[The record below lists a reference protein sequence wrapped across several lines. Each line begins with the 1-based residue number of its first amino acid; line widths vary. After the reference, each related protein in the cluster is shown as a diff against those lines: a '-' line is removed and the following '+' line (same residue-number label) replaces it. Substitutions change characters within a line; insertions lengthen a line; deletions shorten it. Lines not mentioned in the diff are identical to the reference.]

1 MARRR
6 EAAAAAAKIVLAL
19 PRLSGGVPVRIDRR
33 LAALSGLCAA
43 LTLAGCASASLS
55 TGLVGEPLSAEY
67 LTRYAEPNPTPAS
80 FLECHG
86 FGCAET
92 SRVSLNA
99 AEWARVKAQLS
110 PAAHDARAERARI
123 ARAVATLEKIVGA
136 KTGTGVHQWTHEN
149 MMIKPN
155 LGDPTQLD
163 CIDEAVNTWTY
174 MTMMEGAGLFR
185 FHSVAE
191 LAYAGLPT
199 DTNPRN
205 TAVLKEKTGGYYA
218 VDASLVDGG
227 EPPLVMRLAV
237 WTGSWPP
244 QLADMENAPRPARTA
259 ALGAR

>member
-1 MARRR
+1 MLRIFTGLALMV
-6 EAAAAAAKIVLAL
+6 VLA
-19 PRLSGGVPVRIDRR
+19 
-33 LAALSGLCAA
+33 ACA
-43 LTLAGCASASLS
+43 
-55 TGLVGEPLSAEY
+55 EHRDHLSAHY
-67 LTRYAEPNPTPAS
+67 LDQYAEADPHPAQ
-80 FLECHG
+80 FRECHG
-86 FGCAET
+86 FSCAVP
-92 SRVSLNA
+92 SRVVLRPADWRRVHAIFTPPAKDA
-99 AEWARVKAQLS
+99 ATERRHI
-110 PAAHDARAERARI
+110 AA
-123 ARAVATLEKIVGA
+123 AVALMQRLVGA
-136 KTGTGVHQWTHEN
+136 QTGTSAHQWTHKD
-149 MMIKPN
+149 MMILPN

-174 MTMMEGAGLFR
+174 MTMMERAGLFR